1 MILKFM
7 VLTGL
12 LLALGLGMT
21 GCSKPPPPPDSAL
34 FNREAGLPADL
45 PFHPFDWR
53 VVTSYVTPADG
64 TMSTLYGN
72 DPAVAS
78 ARSGASGAYPAG
90 AVLALVTWYQKDD
103 IHWFGGRIPAR
114 IKSIEFVSAQ
124 AVPENA
130 PTGTPATPPAYSYQD
145 YEGIPLAQLP
155 APEGPALQARIDAIV
170 TQRAA
175 VLP

>member
-1 MILKFM
+1 MIPKSLIVITLGF
-7 VLTGL
+7 GI
-12 LLALGLGMT
+12 ALGAP
-21 GCSKPPPPPDSAL
+21 GCSKTAPPADSAL

-45 PFHPFDWR
+45 PFHPFDWQ
-53 VVTSYVTPADG
+53 VVTSSLNPAEG

-72 DPAVAS
+72 DPAVAH
-78 ARSGASGAYPAG
+78 ARTGAPGAYPAG

-103 IHWFGGRIPAR
+103 AHWFGGRIPAR
-114 IKSIEFVSAQ
+114 IKSIEFISVEA
-124 AVPENA
+124 APDNA
-130 PTGTPATPPAYSYQD
+130 PAYSYQD

-155 APEGPALQARIDAIV
+155 PPEGPTLQARIDAIV

>member
-53 VVTSYVTPADG
+53 VVTSYLTPAEG

-72 DPAVAS
+72 DAAIAH
-78 ARSGASGAYPAG
+78 ARTGGPGSYPAG
-90 AVLALVTWYQKDD
+90 AVLSLVTWYQKDD

-114 IKSIEFVSAQ
+114 IKSIEFVS
-124 AVPENA
+124 VA
-130 PTGTPATPPAYSYQD
+130 PAPDNTPSYSYQD
-145 YEGIPLAQLP
+145 YEGIPLAPIPL
-155 APEGPALQARIDAIV
+155 PEGPALQAKIDAIV
-170 TQRAA
+170 SQRAA